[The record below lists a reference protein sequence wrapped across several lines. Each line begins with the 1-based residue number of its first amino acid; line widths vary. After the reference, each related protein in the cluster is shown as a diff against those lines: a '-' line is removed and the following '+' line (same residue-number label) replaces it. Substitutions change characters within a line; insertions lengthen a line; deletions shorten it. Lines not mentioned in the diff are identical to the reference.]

1 MLIVS
6 WKRSQMVNFALLT
19 LSSLRPAHAFIWASG
34 ITVKYRYYKTAV
46 LLFSA
51 NTLSYLAN
59 LILLLYCRWKHK
71 GFELWLAEKWLSRNW
86 KRMQNRTKE
95 ALFFENN
102 KCSRFSGNG
111 QWHSSLLLVMVTI
124 MMMTTMVDTIMAT
137 TTVDNVMLVIT
148 MTMDVISSSSQQAKL
163 SSVWFHIWSRV
174 PLCLSRL
181 TDQEGVLGF
190 VIYGDLQIPLWQLPR
205 PQSLSCNK
213 KTVGRGKVWG
223 GRVWLVQDI
232 LS

>member
-19 LSSLRPAHAFIWASG
+19 LSSLSAAHAFIWASG

-95 ALFFENN
+95 ALF
-102 KCSRFSGNG
+102 SRTTSAADFQGMGNG
-111 QWHSSLLLVMVTI
+111 TPL
-124 MMMTTMVDTIMAT
+124 
-137 TTVDNVMLVIT
+137 
-148 MTMDVISSSSQQAKL
+148 SSSSWWPSWWWRRWSTPSWRRPRSTTSCWSSRWQWMSSPPPHSKL
-163 SSVWFHIWSRV
+163 SFLLFDFTFGQEFHSASADSRTRKGFWV
-174 PLCLSRL
+174 LSSMAICRSRC
-181 TDQEGVLGF
+181 GSYLGRSRC
-190 VIYGDLQIPLWQLPR
+190 PATR
-205 PQSLSCNK
+205 K
-213 KTVGRGKVWG
+213 RWG
-223 GRVWLVQDI
+223 GGRFGEVGFGWFRI
-232 LS
+232 S